1 MVLADVFMFN
11 PLDCKGN
18 HIATMNNMKLVHWP
32 LMGGFTFGTVR
43 RDWTGPQPTQA
54 LSCYT
59 KYNNPPMKRGMAWHQ
74 ITYRTYVCRCQL
86 FLPALLSAPR
96 LVETWSSL
104 VPDDVSGIEH
114 SASPV
119 LRRGTV
125 CCRTFVLHQ
134 HSVLRPSLVTLCS
147 HKSGRCT
154 VELYRASH
162 LWYPPFYTS
171 PMASSALQH

>member
-96 LVETWSSL
+96 LMETWSSL
-104 VPDDVSGIEH
+104 VPDGVSGIEH

-119 LRRGTV
+119 LRRWTV
-125 CCRTFVLHQ
+125 CRQTFVLHQ
-134 HSVLRPSLVTLCS
+134 HSVLSKICSRLIFFFIHFHYQPNFEKRMLYGALVVTLWTCY
-147 HKSGRCT
+147 G
-154 VELYRASH
+154 
-162 LWYPPFYTS
+162 
-171 PMASSALQH
+171 AL